1 MVGRKSG
8 KFNDLGGQTDQK
20 DTFRYLLHD
29 RQYKMII
36 LLLRKFVVKE
46 NIFKLL
52 RFISFASYMACLV
65 TFQCDLIIVLKR
77 Y

>member
-1 MVGRKSG
+1 MIWVVRLIK
-8 KFNDLGGQTDQK
+8 KIRFVTFCMTDSN
-20 DTFRYLLHD
+20 
-29 RQYKMII
+29 KMII

>member
-1 MVGRKSG
+1 MIWVVRLIK
-8 KFNDLGGQTDQK
+8 KIRFVTFCMTDSN
-20 DTFRYLLHD
+20 
-29 RQYKMII
+29 KMII

-77 Y
+77 C

>member
-1 MVGRKSG
+1 MIWVVRLIK
-8 KFNDLGGQTDQK
+8 KIRFVTFCMTDSN
-20 DTFRYLLHD
+20 
-29 RQYKMII
+29 KMII
-36 LLLRKFVVKE
+36 LFLRKFVVKE

>member
-1 MVGRKSG
+1 MIWVGRLIK
-8 KFNDLGGQTDQK
+8 KIRFVTFCMTDSN
-20 DTFRYLLHD
+20 
-29 RQYKMII
+29 KMII